1 MVLLDKY
8 TYVEGEVLKAQVVF
22 ANYSKRDIAGRLT
35 VRLSDG
41 DLTLFEKELEEVLC
55 RQGRLNGA
63 GEIEIELDLPE
74 PVKNSR
80 LELDVSFAGYDNS
93 YGIYVYTAESQK
105 PEKPD
110 DIYECR
116 TLDDRAKEILEK
128 GEIVFLA
135 PESTRHALPASIK
148 STFTT
153 DFWSVGT
160 FSSQEGS
167 MGLLIDDKH
176 PLFKD
181 YPTEFYSG
189 YQWFVQSSQRA
200 LLLPDGI
207 KSIVTVMDSYAY
219 LRNMGMLLEFKCQ
232 KGRIFISSM
241 GLHDQL
247 QFPECRALLT
257 SIYRYL
263 TSEDFLPAQEIGF
276 EALKDCL

>member
-1 MVLLDKY
+1 MHKFAKIVKIEKPTNSKTSTIYAVQMITSACSNCTYSCARQGKPFKVLNKIGIQIQ
-8 TYVEGEVLKAQVVF
+8 EGCIVQLKPSLYQYFFQGFLSLLTPIVSSVIGYFFAPEIHRELKIGFSDTGRFVCVLGFFLFSSLIVF
-22 ANYSKRDIAGRLT
+22 I
-35 VRLSDG
+35 LSRSTLNLSNG

-55 RQGRLNGA
+55 RQGRLSDA

-80 LELDVSFAGYDNS
+80 LTLDVSFAEYDNS

-128 GEIVFLA
+128 GGIVFLA

-181 YPTEFYSG
+181 YPT
-189 YQWFVQSSQRA
+189 
-200 LLLPDGI
+200 
-207 KSIVTVMDSYAY
+207 
-219 LRNMGMLLEFKCQ
+219 
-232 KGRIFISSM
+232 
-241 GLHDQL
+241 
-247 QFPECRALLT
+247 
-257 SIYRYL
+257 
-263 TSEDFLPAQEIGF
+263 
-276 EALKDCL
+276 